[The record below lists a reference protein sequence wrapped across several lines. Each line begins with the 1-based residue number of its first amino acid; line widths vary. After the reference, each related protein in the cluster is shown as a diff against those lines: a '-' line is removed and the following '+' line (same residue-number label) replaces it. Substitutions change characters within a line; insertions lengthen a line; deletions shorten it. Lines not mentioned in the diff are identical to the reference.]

1 MSILIKNKEMP
12 KNCNQC
18 VYRHL
23 TMKEGNFCTAI
34 HERINYRDEKLP
46 NCPIIEIKPHGRLI
60 DADAFKKYISVSF
73 DEIAPE
79 LENGYLWLAKRITE
93 DLLRDIDE
101 APTIIE
107 AEEDQA

>member
-46 NCPIIEIKPHGRLI
+46 HCPIIEIKPHGDLI
-60 DADAFKKYISVSF
+60 DRDAFRKEMDRHYPFDKETQSRHGEADIAKSV
-73 DEIAPE
+73 IIRM
-79 LENGYLWLAKRITE
+79 LA
-93 DLLRDIDE
+93 
-101 APTIIE
+101 E
-107 AEEDQA
+107 AEVIVPAEEGE